1 MAMRRLMLIGGIGL
15 MGATFVD
22 SMAVA
27 GRHLGL
33 GLLGS
38 IELVQVSVILLGA
51 AAMVIAT
58 MTHNHA
64 SVHIFT
70 ERMRPTDARDMETH
84 CRVYQR
90 AGLPHRRG
98 GINVGVVRHMGGAS
112 RRPSCCTSRLKWL
125 RLVWVL
131 CALAI
136 AGLVPAPIHRAPLVK
151 RVRCIM
157 APEFIGLLGIIALLL
172 CAIGGGSHWRRT

>member
-1 MAMRRLMLIGGIGL
+1 MNPETTQGDTPLADLPPEHDVPARGPMAMVAYIIGGVGL

-22 SMAVA
+22 SLAVA

-70 ERMRPTDARDMETH
+70 ERMRPKTQGTWKRIAAFISGLAFLTVAAGSMWVLSDTWAGFEETELLH
-84 CRVYQR
+84 I
-90 AGLPHRRG
+90 P
-98 GINVGVVRHMGGAS
+98 I
-112 RRPSCCTSRLKWL
+112 KWL

-131 CALAI
+131 CALTI
-136 AGLVPAPIHRAPLVK
+136 AGLFLRQAVQKGDA
-151 RVRCIM
+151 
-157 APEFIGLLGIIALLL
+157 
-172 CAIGGGSHWRRT
+172 